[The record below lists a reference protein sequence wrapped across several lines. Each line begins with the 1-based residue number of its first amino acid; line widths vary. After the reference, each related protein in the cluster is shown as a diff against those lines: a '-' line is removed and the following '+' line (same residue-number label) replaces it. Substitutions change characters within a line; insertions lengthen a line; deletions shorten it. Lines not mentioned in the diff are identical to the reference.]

1 MLPSKLTVRQ
11 CRMQHIGLS
20 TKDLCSDSM
29 RICQRWISFS
39 WCMRVLLCPPS
50 CLASVSGSHR
60 LELSIFYVLLISDAL
75 LARTCRN
82 TSRFKSQECAGA
94 RVKIMRHIDFGTDDQ
109 IRGRI
114 SDEPGQKRWR
124 VGQRRRERDYN
135 DMADGFQNV
144 PDFGTAVESITVS
157 SICTSHSISSA
168 SYYTKSL
175 C

>member
-11 CRMQHIGLS
+11 CRMQHNGLS
-20 TKDLCSDSM
+20 TQDLFSDSM
-29 RICQRWISFS
+29 HVCQRWRSFS
-39 WCMRVLLCPPS
+39 WCKRVLLRPPS
-50 CLASVSGSHR
+50 CLASVSGSNR
-60 LELSIFYVLLISDAL
+60 LELSTFSALLILDDL

-82 TSRFKSQECAGA
+82 NSRFRFKECAGA

-144 PDFGTAVESITVS
+144 PDFGTAVESIAV
-157 SICTSHSISSA
+157 SICTSHSIFSA
-168 SYYTKSL
+168 SHYIL
-175 C
+175 AL